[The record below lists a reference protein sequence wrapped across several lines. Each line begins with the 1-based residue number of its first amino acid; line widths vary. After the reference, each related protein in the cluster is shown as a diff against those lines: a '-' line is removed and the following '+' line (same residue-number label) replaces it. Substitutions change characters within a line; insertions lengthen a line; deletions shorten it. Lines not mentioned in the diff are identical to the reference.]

1 MILVFFSICRIF
13 IGILLTCSVRGET
26 DKYRIEPIE
35 PNKNGG
41 IFFEHLGSA
50 RIFADHFKLVTY
62 MNISFY
68 TKKLELIKSFE
79 VKTKSLCKNHT
90 AFHIDVI
97 SCQKTLTFLET
108 SIPSLEQKQFDLHS
122 LLNHKRA
129 KRGIFNGGGTILK
142 WILGVADSDDLDKI
156 HEAIDHVEKDDDNV
170 LNLMQEQIHVIR
182 TTMGNFDESIA
193 NLKVHEATLND
204 NINQLNDFLAKDSTY
219 KQRNDISI
227 KLLSYLN
234 SITYLVN
241 ELNEQLDVVM
251 DAILFAKSNSIHP
264 KIISPTKFIEELSS
278 KIKSLENGK
287 TFPLP
292 LESYYAFKLLEIS
305 KISCSYFQE
314 RLVFIIETPICD
326 SLIFNLYRSLP
337 LPVISPESK
346 SYLYIEPSFPFI
358 LLSNNKIQYKQLE
371 DLKGCLKITEE
382 DYLCESHT
390 IYSTLEKPSC
400 ESALLTTMSRQIPN
414 SCKATRLQGTIYI
427 WHELK
432 FNQWLFVMSET
443 DRLTILCQQ
452 QTYDEPVSG
461 TGILTLNEK
470 CTGYSKLNKLIP
482 SYKISTEY
490 VNVIP
495 NFPIILD
502 DCCDEKTND
511 SLPTVHLN
519 EIHMSNIR
527 LDELRHTTHQLNK
540 FEKNLHDLK
549 MQHIHHSTKTNYFFT
564 ILEIII
570 GLILLM
576 IIFKI
581 LQCTGCFVLLSAC
594 CKCFDFKKSC
604 AEGAGCCVSIYNS
617 CTNTVPETPIRAQ
630 PRVDSMRFSELQQVN
645 SNSLY
650 DLPMNVIPRSNQHIN
665 DRRRVN
671 LRKSFH
677 GYSLDE

>member
-1 MILVFFSICRIF
+1 M
-13 IGILLTCSVRGET
+13 IGILFTCSVQGKT
-26 DKYRIEPIE
+26 DDYRIEPIE

-68 TKKLELIKSFE
+68 TKKLELIKVFE
-79 VKTKSLCKNHT
+79 GKTKSLCKNHT
-90 AFHIDVI
+90 AFQFDVI
-97 SCQKTLTFLET
+97 SCQKTVTFLET

-122 LLNHKRA
+122 LLNHKRV

-142 WILGVADSDDLDKI
+142 WVLGVADSDDLDKI
-156 HEAIDHVEKDDDNV
+156 NEAINNVEKDDSGV

-182 TTMGNFDESIA
+182 TTMSNFDESIA
-193 NLKVHEATLND
+193 SLKVHEATLNA
-204 NINQLNDFLAKDSTY
+204 NIDQLNDFLVKDDTY
-219 KQRNDISI
+219 KRRTDVSI

-278 KIKSLENGK
+278 KVRQLENGK

-292 LESYYAFKLLEIS
+292 LETHYAFKLLEIS

-314 RLVFIIETPICD
+314 RLMFIIETPICD
-326 SLIFNLYRSLP
+326 SLTFNLYRSLP
-337 LPVISPESK
+337 LPVISPLSK
-346 SYLYIEPSFPFI
+346 SYLYVEPSFPFI
-358 LLSNNKIQYKQLE
+358 LLSNNKMQYKQLE

-390 IYSTLEKPSC
+390 IYSTLENPSC
-400 ESALLTTMSRQIPN
+400 ESTLLTTITRQIP
-414 SCKATRLQGTIYI
+414 SICKTAKVQGTIYV

-432 FNQWLFVMSET
+432 FNQWLFVMSER
-443 DRLTILCQQ
+443 DRLTIICKGK
-452 QTYDEPVSG
+452 TYDEPVNG
-461 TGILTLNEK
+461 TGILSLDSK
-470 CTGYSKLNKLIP
+470 CTGYSKLNKLSP
-482 SYKISTEY
+482 SYKLTSEY
-490 VNVIP
+490 VNIIP
-495 NFPIILD
+495 SFPIILD
-502 DCCDEKTND
+502 DCCEEKVNG
-511 SLPTVHLN
+511 TVQPFHLN
-519 EIHMSNIR
+519 QIHVSNVR

-540 FEKNLHDLK
+540 FEKDLHDLRNE
-549 MQHIHHSTKTNYFFT
+549 HIHHSHKTNYFFL
-564 ILEIII
+564 ILKIII
-570 GLILLM
+570 GLIIFA

-581 LQCTGCFVLLSAC
+581 LQCTGCFALLSVC

-604 AEGAGCCVSIYNS
+604 SSTPGCCVSIYNS
-617 CTNTVPETPIRAQ
+617 CTNSNDERPVRIQ
-630 PRVDSMRFSELQQVN
+630 PRIDSMRLSELQRVN

-650 DLPMNVIPRSNQHIN
+650 DIPSNVLHHAPSAN
-665 DRRRVN
+665 DRRRPN

-677 GYSLDE
+677 GYSLDD